1 MSNQII
7 SRYPWLYGCSAQL
20 ARYIEQDRL
29 PSALMLVGEK
39 GLGLATLAE
48 DFAAT
53 VFCQQLNSDGLVCGT
68 CQACLLFKA
77 GNYPDYFHLIPEEG
91 KNSIRIDV
99 IRQLTASL
107 SLNNQYLKPRIVIID
122 PADALL
128 HQASNS
134 LLKTLEEPSD
144 NTCLILVTHD
154 LSNISAT
161 IRSRCQL
168 LLVNHVELK
177 QAQQW
182 LENLGCDSANKYL
195 RLANNIPLFAQEL
208 WQKDAL
214 TAHNAL
220 FDGFIKLI
228 KGQLD
233 PLLFAEQCFSQQQ
246 LPMINWMLSWL
257 ADAIKVQLQTKA
269 ERIVDIDSLA
279 NLKVITER
287 LHLESIYEIMDN
299 LTMINRLE
307 QSQVNQQLL
316 LEEMAV
322 RCYSLTIN
330 KGKS

>member
-1 MSNQII
+1 MSKQII
-7 SRYPWLYGCSAQL
+7 SRYPWLNGCSAQL
-20 ARYIEQDRL
+20 SRYIEQDRL
-29 PSALMLVGEK
+29 PSAIMLVGEK
-39 GLGLATLAE
+39 GLGLAALAE
-48 DFAAT
+48 DFART
-53 VFCQQLNSDGLVCGT
+53 VFCEQLDSNGLTCGS

-91 KNSIRIDV
+91 KSSIRIDA
-99 IRQLTASL
+99 IRQLIASL

-168 LLVNHVELK
+168 LVVNQIELK

-182 LENLGCDSANKYL
+182 LESLGCDNAKQYL
-195 RLANNIPLFAQEL
+195 RLANNAPLFAQEL
-208 WQKDAL
+208 WQKEAL

-220 FDGFIKLI
+220 FNDFVKLI

-233 PLLFAEQCFSQQQ
+233 PLLFAEHCFSQQQ
-246 LPMINWMLSWL
+246 LPMVNWMLSWL
-257 ADAIKVQLQTKA
+257 ADVSKVLLQTKT
-269 ERIVDIDSLA
+269 ERIVDIDLLA
-279 NLKVITER
+279 DLKVIAER
-287 LHLESIYEIMDN
+287 LHLESIYEIMDS
-299 LTMINRLE
+299 LTKINQLE
-307 QSQVNQQLL
+307 QSQVNQQLM
-316 LEEMAV
+316 LEEMAIQ
-322 RCYSLTIN
+322 CYSLTVN